1 MTDRAAIAAA
11 VLDLMQMQQERPSG
25 YCDDFDRLPAKKR
38 QPAKPKPD
46 PRANVKAA
54 RKQRNRK

>member
-11 VLDLMQMQQERPSG
+11 ALALMQMQQERPPG

-46 PRANVKAA
+46 HRAKVKAA
-54 RKQRNRK
+54 RKQRSRK